1 MLNDGELLRETN
13 QFLMTVLGLA
23 EQQGSK
29 QTGETGI
36 TKDVRT

>member
-1 MLNDGELLRETN
+1 MVNDGELLRETK

-23 EQQGSK
+23 EQQGSE

-36 TKDVRT
+36 TRDMTT